1 MRKIRIVGSVALT
14 ALLIYLITYNNP
26 MDSSVYEDN
35 DATIEL
41 NNLITYSEIEA
52 YRQSWE
58 EKQDELVFSYSTAKA
73 AEFTEHG
80 NAHQLDYDYKIQV
93 SNPNRL
99 SNSWINENF
108 LIGQCIENDWD
119 VSSLSNVIDTEDLFR
134 LYALNRDAH
143 YRVKVL
149 GERIHHIV
157 YQEAY
162 TKEVVRDVYLKMT
175 QEEVRDIFGEP
186 DFKVGDYE
194 LIGYL
199 FDKFYIFLI
208 GEDQVKEISIYR
220 RDAID
225 YADLET
231 LMQLWTEQETALLDA
246 LEITLPHYEFS
257 YGVSAAEVYGYETAG
272 VIIRTDLYDLTLELD
287 LFRQHGALELD
298 TLTNMDAILDI
309 EVYRILIENM
319 LMGESMD
326 EGVDLGMAFQNAENL
341 KYSPD
346 KEKACY
352 YKSDTVDDNYPC
364 IYVIDLSK
372 KEFIRE
378 LLVDPFYN
386 KIYWHDERFLVY
398 MGTTCSFIYD
408 SDNNDVIPLPEELFG
423 GEYAIKSI
431 DDEGIDIIFE
441 CE

>member
-1 MRKIRIVGSVALT
+1 MKKIRIVGSAVLA
-14 ALLIYLITYNNP
+14 ALLIYLITYNDSL
-26 MDSSVYEDN
+26 DSSVYEYSYEEKEDSYTVLEP
-35 DATIEL
+35 D
-41 NNLITYSEIEA
+41 NLITYSEIEA

-58 EKQDELVFSYSTAKA
+58 EKQDELVFSYSTSKA

-80 NAHQLDYDYKIQV
+80 NAHQLNYDYKIQV

-175 QEEVRDIFGEP
+175 QEEVREILGEP
-186 DFKVGDYE
+186 DFKVDDYE

-199 FDKFYIFLI
+199 FDEFYIFLI

-220 RDAID
+220 RDAIE

-231 LMQLWTEQETALLDA
+231 
-246 LEITLPHYEFS
+246 ILPHYEFS

-298 TLTNMDAILDI
+298 TLTNMDLLTINNYTNRDAILDI
-309 EVYRILIENM
+309 EVYRILLEKM
-319 LMGESMD
+319 LMGEPMD
-326 EGVDLGMAFQNAENL
+326 EDVDLGMAFQNAENL

-346 KEKACY
+346 KEKASY

-364 IYVIDLSK
+364 IYVIDLSGN
-372 KEFIRE
+372 EFITE

-431 DDEGIDIIFE
+431 NDEGIVIIF
-441 CE
+441 